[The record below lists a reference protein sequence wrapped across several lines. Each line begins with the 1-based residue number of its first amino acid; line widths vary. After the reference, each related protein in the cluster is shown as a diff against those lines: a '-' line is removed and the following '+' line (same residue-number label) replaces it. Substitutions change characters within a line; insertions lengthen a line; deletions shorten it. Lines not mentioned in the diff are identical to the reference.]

1 MSGPAF
7 RDGDGQGGGEDD
19 NRPRIPSQREQHD
32 ALDDRPD
39 LPPFTGSPQ
48 SPGQRPEL
56 QPKPK
61 PKPESRAQPLPEPKP
76 EPEPELPSAPEL
88 DPESELQPEPAPQPG
103 PAAQPEPT
111 PEPEAQAQP
120 QPEPKSGSEPDPES
134 ESEPNLPALP
144 QPRPQQGSDPVL
156 RRPPSVPDRI
166 PHYDHGTLKS
176 LLGAWAL
183 SACLRDEALAVEVH
197 LTDCASCAQ
206 EALRLRDAVG
216 LLHQEE
222 SLDLDPLL
230 RARVLEGCLGRRPAR
245 IPVPDWAGPYD
256 AETAR
261 LDALLRDL
269 GDGYWTAPVQLKWF
283 DGAPVSQQFTVGQV
297 IAHLTA
303 VDSLVARALGLPAP
317 LAESPPGQGQDQGQ
331 GQDNSKGQARPS
343 RIRFRRSRA
352 ETELPVD
359 PWKRTAAHWAAQQH
373 LPGDALHTL
382 WREQS
387 HHLVRT
393 ISFAGGGVAGLD
405 VDYGNFELPLR
416 DAFLDRA
423 FECWI
428 HATDIADAVDYP
440 YNPPAPRHLHKMI
453 DLAAR
458 MLPGALAERR
468 RAGLTTSP
476 TRLGAVGAPGR
487 SLRLEI
493 EGEGGGNWYLP
504 LDSPGA
510 VASKEETVAHVA
522 MDGVEFCQLAA
533 GHVEPERTAA
543 GQLGD
548 RAVIRDVLFAAAS
561 LSRL

>member
-1 MSGPAF
+1 VSGPAF
-7 RDGDGQGGGEDD
+7 HNGDGQGGGGDD
-19 NRPRIPSQREQHD
+19 RPRIPSQREQHG
-32 ALDDRPD
+32 APD
-39 LPPFTGSPQ
+39 NLPFLPPLPDPPRPPRPQ
-48 SPGQRPEL
+48 PE
-56 QPKPK
+56 
-61 PKPESRAQPLPEPKP
+61 PESPAQPEPRSEPQPLPEPEPKPQLPSGSQSKP
-76 EPEPELPSAPEL
+76 EPEPEH
-88 DPESELQPEPAPQPG
+88 
-103 PAAQPEPT
+103 AQPEHEPESLEPQ
-111 PEPEAQAQP
+111 PEPEAELQPQP
-120 QPEPKSGSEPDPES
+120 QPEPEPLPE
-134 ESEPNLPALP
+134 P
-144 QPRPQQGSDPVL
+144 QPSSQPVL
-156 RRPPSVPDRI
+156 RRPPPVPERI
-166 PHYDHGTLKS
+166 PQYDHGTLKS

-269 GDGYWTAPVQLKWF
+269 GDDYWTAPVQLKWF
-283 DGAPVSQQFTVGQV
+283 DGAPVTQQFTVGQV

-303 VDSLVARALGLPAP
+303 VDSLMARALGLPAP
-317 LAESPPGQGQDQGQ
+317 LADAPPGKGQGQSHGQGQDQRP
-331 GQDNSKGQARPS
+331 GQARPS
-343 RIRFRRSRA
+343 RVRFRRSRA

-359 PWKRTAAHWAAQQH
+359 PWERTAAHWAAQQH
-373 LPGDALHTL
+373 LPGSALHAV

-393 ISFAGGGVAGLD
+393 ISFAGDGVAGLD
-405 VDYGNFELPLR
+405 VDYGRFGLPLR

-458 MLPGALAERR
+458 MLPAALAARR
-468 RAGLTTSP
+468 RAGLTMSP
-476 TRLGAVGAPGR
+476 TRLAPVGAPGR

-504 LDSPGA
+504 LDSPAA

-522 MDGVEFCQLAA
+522 MDGVEFCQLTA